1 MSLIEQMINELFNT
15 EFSFINSLNIIHLL
29 KENIFIDYEDLKK
42 IEEIKSDNN
51 E

>member
-1 MSLIEQMINELFNT
+1 MSLVEQMINDLFNT
-15 EFSFINSLNIIHLL
+15 EFSFVDSLNIINIL
-29 KENIFIDYEDLKK
+29 KENIFIDSEDLKK